1 MRSRVSRSQVLET
14 LGAYRTDA
22 FPAFYAAS
30 SGLAAPHRF
39 DDAREVAAASDA
51 ACALGIDAG
60 LLLAVPH
67 PSPADGDVIEAADAD
82 PAIDGARVTPFVLGC
97 VNALTD
103 GAAVRSNVALVENN
117 AHVGADVAVVLAEA
131 PRDE

>member
-22 FPAFYAAS
+22 FPAFS

-39 DDAREVAAASDA
+39 DDAHEVAAASDA
-51 ACALGIDAG
+51 ARAPGIDAG

-82 PAIDGARVTPFVLGC
+82 PAIDGARVTPFVLGR

-117 AHVGADVAVVLAEA
+117 ARVGADVAVALAEIA
-131 PRDE
+131 QERSAT